1 MVTFSFMTI
10 FALMAALAALFDM
23 KILHYTFWEALWNL
37 LFTEIATGRMIL
49 VATLLAG
56 LVSSLIT
63 DFRILKA
70 RKKSGSS

>member
-23 KILHYTFWEALWNL
+23 KILNYTFWEALWNL